1 MYRSV
6 RVAIQCSGQFNAF
19 VRRSTG
25 ELVAC
30 TTIKPGQKILL
41 KPPPTRAQQMPSR
54 EKSMADLDV
63 ENQSWV
69 RLRQQ
74 YA

>member
-6 RVAIQCSGQFNAF
+6 RVAIQCSRQFNAL

-30 TTIKPGQKILL
+30 KTIKPGEKILL
-41 KPPPTRAQQMPSR
+41 KPLPTRARQMPSR
-54 EKSMADLDV
+54 ESPVVELDV
-63 ENQSWV
+63 ENESWV
-69 RLRQQ
+69 RLQ
-74 YA
+74 

>member
-6 RVAIQCSGQFNAF
+6 RVAIQCSGQFNAI

-30 TTIKPGQKILL
+30 KTIKPGEKILL
-41 KPPPTRAQQMPSR
+41 KPFPKRAQQMPSR
-54 EKSMADLDV
+54 EMPMADLDV

-69 RLRQQ
+69 QLRQQ
-74 YA
+74 NA